1 MPSEFALID
10 RYFRRPVSHT
20 VLGVGDDGAIVRPSP
35 DCELVVSTDMLVAGT
50 HFLPDAD
57 PADLG
62 WKTLAV
68 NVSDMA
74 AMGAK
79 PRWALLAVALPA
91 ATESWIEKFA
101 HGFFACA
108 AAFGIDVI
116 GGDTTKSPP
125 VDAALQRPPPGG
137 QGNTWGGP
145 ACSKF
150 PPVDAALQ
158 RPPPGGQGNTWGGP
172 ACFPGPRVFCVTIFG
187 EVPTGTALLRSGAT
201 VGDEIWVSGHPGR
214 AALGLAHLQG
224 QTVLSEPALTDCLAA
239 LHRPQ
244 PRVALGLALRG
255 LATAAIDVSDGLLAD
270 LGHILKA
277 SNVAARLQPAVLPA
291 PTLLA
296 PHARNPGSLPP
307 TGGLTSAWDG
317 PAPTFERD
325 CYLSGGDD
333 YELVFTASATRHA
346 EIVALAA
353 SLALPL
359 TCIGNIAAGI
369 PGQLTVLDAT
379 GQPLDIARRGYDHF
393 S

>member
-35 DCELVVSTDMLVAGT
+35 GCELVVSTDMLVAGT

-57 PADLG
+57 PEDLG

-74 AMGAK
+74 AMGAE

-91 ATESWIEKFA
+91 ATESWIQKFA
-101 HGFFACA
+101 NGFFACA
-108 AAFGIDVI
+108 NSFGIDVI

-125 VDAALQRPPPGG
+125 VDAALQRPPP
-137 QGNTWGGP
+137 
-145 ACSKF
+145 
-150 PPVDAALQ
+150 
-158 RPPPGGQGNTWGGP
+158 RGQGNTWGGP

-187 EVPTGTALLRSGAT
+187 EVPTGTALLRSGAA

-270 LGHILKA
+270 LGHILEASGKA
-277 SNVAARLQPAVLPA
+277 AALQPAVLPA
-291 PTLLA
+291 PT
-296 PHARNPGSLPP
+296 
-307 TGGLTSAWDG
+307 
-317 PAPTFERD
+317 FERN

-346 EIVALAA
+346 EIVALTA

-359 TCIGNIAAGI
+359 TCIGRIETGT
-369 PGQLTVLDAT
+369 GLTVLDPA